1 MSDSS
6 QPGFASLTSIGWP
19 DYNLAYRL
27 IAIAPC
33 VSDVVSAAGGWL
45 FDRARSGWRIHVFTV
60 NPVTPADAMALE
72 ILGVESVAPLG
83 MLTSEE
89 LQRVAALAIDGEIL
103 GGGAIFAQRVHAL
116 VQHGATE
123 VVVWGAVPARLKRQ
137 CVEVRQ
143 TSFSKAS
150 RVFKARAL
158 SVVGVP
164 ARADSLP
171 DEIFGRVA
179 SPILRYHSD
188 LRVADNRQANTSV
201 FPTQYRRA

>member
-1 MSDSS
+1 
-6 QPGFASLTSIGWP
+6 
-19 DYNLAYRL
+19 LAYRL
-27 IAIAPC
+27 IAVAPC
-33 VSDVVSAAGGWL
+33 VSEVVSAAGGWL

-60 NPVTPADAMALE
+60 DPVTAADTTSLE
-72 ILGVESVAPLG
+72 ILGVETVAPLSA
-83 MLTSEE
+83 LTSQE
-89 LQRVAALAIDGEIL
+89 LLCAAALAIDGEIL
-103 GGGAIFAQRVHAL
+103 GGGPLLAQRVYAL

-123 VVVWGAVPARLKRQ
+123 VVVWGAMPARLKKQ

-158 SVVGVP
+158 SVVGGT
-164 ARADSLP
+164 ASADSVP

-188 LRVADNRQANTSV
+188 LRVADNRQVNTNV
-201 FPTQYRRA
+201 LPTRYRRA